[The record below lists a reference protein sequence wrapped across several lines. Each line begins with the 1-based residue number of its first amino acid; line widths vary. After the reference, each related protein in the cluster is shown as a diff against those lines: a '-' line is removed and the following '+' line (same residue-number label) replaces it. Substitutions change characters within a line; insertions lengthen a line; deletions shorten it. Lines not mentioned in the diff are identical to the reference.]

1 MGIRR
6 LLDKAL
12 EKIDEYGERSHQAQ
26 LAKLTPAGRER
37 YEFWER
43 RGEASRNGVPADQL
57 GDPRLTGTVL
67 QGPAGEVVHGVVKA
81 PKQAVLDDPAA
92 WERQMLAELAAR
104 DQMRAPYLAP
114 GRPRAQIMRVGT
126 RPGKQMTDLAEQLGR
141 SGLAARPD
149 LVHGAYRV
157 PDLIG
162 PGRLGGE
169 PLVEWDV
176 VHRADAPLPPAPPPA
191 HLTLDARE
199 GWVRRAPGEPRP
211 LDEDVVL
218 DILARAGVGPERTLA
233 IARDVAIEKRGGG
246 DDSSNMRI
254 DAYVRG
260 VHLVVASDAASA
272 VGAAAAGAPWRLAE
286 SPPEG
291 VVVDVLQ
298 WDAIAR
304 AVHPVRQQRA
314 RVPSLFPYLPL
325 LPQELLRAYLEIVGV
340 AASDTYAAQVTHDR
354 RFDLFGRTS
363 TSGHVRRTGGGQ
375 AMPCADGKARERMAG
390 GHHIVFAYRDRPEYA
405 EGRARF
411 DAYAEQELRAFL
423 RRGLGLRAPVPKPPG
438 RLERTVDRVAD
449 VSEFF
454 TMDPST
460 DDTPAD
466 RARYTAVVQ
475 G

>member
-12 EKIDEYGERSHQAQ
+12 EKIDEHGERSHQAQ
-26 LAKLTPAGRER
+26 LAKLTPAERER

-43 RGEASRNGVPADQL
+43 RGEASRNGVPAEQL

-104 DQMRAPYLAP
+104 EQMRAPYLAP

-126 RPGKQMTDLAEQLGR
+126 RPGSRWPTSPSSSGGAAWRRGRTSSTAPTACRPDQPGPPGRGAAGRVGRRPRGRRAAPAGAAAGAPRSRARRLG
-141 SGLAARPD
+141 AAR
-149 LVHGAYRV
+149 A
-157 PDLIG
+157 
-162 PGRLGGE
+162 
-169 PLVEWDV
+169 
-176 VHRADAPLPPAPPPA
+176 
-191 HLTLDARE
+191 
-199 GWVRRAPGEPRP
+199 RRAGP

-218 DILARAGVGPERTLA
+218 DILARANVGPERTLG
-233 IARDVAIEKRGGG
+233 IARDLAIEKRGGG
-246 DDSSNMRI
+246 DGRQPPPDRR
-254 DAYVRG
+254 VRQRR
-260 VHLVVASDAASA
+260 ASA
-272 VGAAAAGAPWRLAE
+272 RRAGRRVGAAAAGAPWPLAE
-286 SPPEG
+286 GPPAG

-304 AVHPVRQQRA
+304 AVHPVRQHRA
-314 RVPSLFPYLPL
+314 RLPSLFPYLPL

-340 AASDTYAAQVTHDR
+340 AAPTPTPLRSRTTAAS
-354 RFDLFGRTS
+354 TS
-363 TSGHVRRTGGGQ
+363 TAARARSGHVRRTGGGP

-390 GHHIVFAYRDRPEYA
+390 GHHIVIAYRDRPEYA

-438 RLERTVDRVAD
+438 RLERTVERVAD
-449 VSEFF
+449 VAEFV

-475 G
+475 A